1 MSRNSEYEKRM
12 KAQGFRKITLWI
24 PDEMSAE
31 FHQCASACRER
42 PTLYFPHSAIQQ
54 RVASSQLNVLI
65 ARHQGQLDD
74 RLKPS
79 VL

>member
-42 PTLYFPHSAIQQ
+42 PTLVLSTLRDSATGRFVSIE
-54 RVASSQLNVLI
+54 RFNS
-65 ARHQGQLDD
+65 
-74 RLKPS
+74 PS
-79 VL
+79 PVTPRR